1 MSKIDWRKAP
11 EWADGHG
18 LVAHHGITEVWI
30 NMDQYAVVGAEDR
43 AYPYGGGTGD
53 HRHNFTRG
61 QVQYITPRPTRWD
74 GEGLPPVGTAC
85 EFAGGEDCPHDPW
98 DKDLR
103 VGDQVTI
110 IAHFDGGNGDQLAAF
125 TFPTKN
131 PNRGAFNVEQG
142 RWGCFRPIRTPEQIA
157 AEKYEADAADLAEVM
172 TGHRD
177 RSKDCY
183 LHMAKVILDAGYRKQ
198 VAP

>member
-1 MSKIDWRKAP
+1 MNIDWSKAP
-11 EWADGHG
+11 EGATHYLGAGELHTRFRDCSGEFWRYFDQLTGQWTQIKLTSSTLLRRTE
-18 LVAHHGITEVWI
+18 LV
-30 NMDQYAVVGAEDR
+30 Q
-43 AYPYGGGTGD
+43 
-53 HRHNFTRG
+53 
-61 QVQYITPRPTRWD
+61 RPTPEPAWS
-74 GEGLPPVGTAC
+74 GEDLPPVGAVC

-157 AEKYEADAADLAEVM
+157 AKERAKCIADMCRITESHIGSIMGAAF
-172 TGHRD
+172 G
-177 RSKDCY
+177 KIY
-183 LHMAKVILDAGYRKQ
+183 DAGYRKQ
-198 VAP
+198 EQE